1 MYDQIGRSFELS
13 CSVAACH
20 GNAGAV
26 VSSLE
31 VCDQRNSMGGSTEL
45 HREMDLSLW

>member
-1 MYDQIGRSFELS
+1 MYGQIGRSFELS

-20 GNAGAV
+20 VNAGAV
-26 VSSLE
+26 VALRFVIRE
-31 VCDQRNSMGGSTEL
+31 NSMGGATEL